1 MPRARV
7 TIQLCTAYF
16 REGALENPQGRAT
29 GLNPKNRF
37 EPLHLDRDG
46 VDLDGDGKQAAGSSV
61 ATQFLVDASRS
72 VLAENA
78 SPNIGF
84 RFSLNP
90 YRGCEHGCVYCYA
103 RPSHEFLGWSAG
115 VDFESRILVKTDAPE
130 LLDRAL
136 ARPSWEPQTVALS
149 GNTDC
154 YQQLEKRLQLTRR
167 CLAVFLDHCNPVGLI
182 TKSFLVTRDID
193 VLADM
198 AQRNL
203 IAVTLSVTT
212 LSPDLA
218 TRMEPRASGPG
229 GRLKAIEQ
237 LAAAGIPVGV
247 NIAPLIPG
255 LNDEEIPAILKA
267 CRDHGAGWA
276 NYILLRLPGA
286 VQPIFVDWVRRHY
299 PDRADKVL
307 NRLRAMRGG
316 GLSDPR
322 FGTRMSGTGKSAKLL
337 QEFFGIHKARFGFAR
352 APRLA
357 TDKFRRVTDANQ
369 LELSFE

>member
-1 MPRARV
+1 MESPK
-7 TIQLCTAYF
+7 
-16 REGALENPQGRAT
+16 GRAT

-37 EPLHLDRDG
+37 EPFYLDRD
-46 VDLDGDGKQAAGSSV
+46 DADPNADADDGTEPSV
-61 ATQFLVDASRS
+61 TTEFLVDASRS

-78 SPNIGF
+78 SPDIGF

-115 VDFESRILVKTDAPE
+115 VDFESRILIKTDAPE

-136 ARPSWEPQTVALS
+136 SRPSWEPQTVALS

-154 YQQLEKRLQLTRR
+154 YQPMEKRLELTRR
-167 CLAVFLDHCNPVGLI
+167 CLAVFLDHRNPVGII
-182 TKSFLVTRDID
+182 TKSFLVTRDLD
-193 VLADM
+193 LLAEL
-198 AQRNL
+198 AQHHL
-203 IAVTLSVTT
+203 LAVTLSVTT

-255 LNDEEIPAILKA
+255 LNEHEIPTILKA
-267 CRDHGAGWA
+267 CRDHGATWA
-276 NYILLRLPGA
+276 SYTLLRLPGA

-299 PDRADKVL
+299 PDRTDKVL

-316 GLSDPR
+316 DLSDPR
-322 FGTRMSGTGKSAKLL
+322 FGTRMSGTGKPAKLL
-337 QEFFGIHKARFGFAR
+337 QEFFSIHRSRLGYAHP
-352 APRLA
+352 PRLA
-357 TDKFRRVTDANQ
+357 TEQFRRVTNADQ
-369 LELSFE
+369 LELRFG